1 MLMTSILLQKQERP
15 SEAAPVFISR
25 IPFRSLPEIIPKEKL
40 GKWKG
45 KTDAIADRQSL
56 LRDTSSC

>member
-1 MLMTSILLQKQERP
+1 MLMTSILLQKRERP

-40 GKWKG
+40 GKWNG
-45 KTDAIADRQSL
+45 NTDAIADR
-56 LRDTSSC
+56 

>member
-1 MLMTSILLQKQERP
+1 MLMTSILLQKRERP

-25 IPFRSLPEIIPKEKL
+25 IHPEAIPRLSRRKDEGMAKEKL

-45 KTDAIADRQSL
+45 KTDAIAGR
-56 LRDTSSC
+56 